1 VRKRKERK
9 GSQQPSGQD
18 REILISAG
26 DLESRLALLE
36 DGVLSEYRV
45 QREPAMA
52 GNIYKAR
59 VVSVLRGMDAAFVDI
74 GTERNAF
81 LSMGDVMGDAE
92 EEIEAA
98 RRQKT
103 AGITSLLKV
112 GQELIVQVSRGPI
125 GSKGARVTTRV
136 ALPGRYMVL
145 MLGSGSYVGVSRKI
159 EQEEERARLRKIGE
173 TIRPARRSVIVRT
186 EAQGKSERELKKDQ
200 AFLQQLSDRVFQKA
214 KEVPAPAILH
224 EDLPLVFQFMRDVF
238 GKRARRVLVEP
249 RQAYE
254 EVLEMVGLMAPS
266 LRRRVVLHQDKVPL
280 FAALGIEDEV
290 EKLLRR
296 RVWLP
301 DGAHITIDETEALT
315 AIDVNTGRYVGGG
328 RLAETVLHTNLQ
340 AAAEIARQLRLRNLG
355 GIIVIDFI
363 DMDKARYR
371 ERVVEALQQ
380 GLSKDRAR
388 TQITHISPL
397 GLIEMTRKR
406 TGGSLRAMLTETCPC
421 CAGAG
426 RVVSAFTVARKVE
439 RELARRAAESAPDLF
454 LVRVNPFVAF
464 QLIGPDGQRAD
475 ALEKSLGKQVYVR
488 SDPARPIDG
497 VDIVPTN
504 AAALARQIA
513 LPTPGQRIEAV
524 VMQAPS
530 NGSAMG
536 VADGYHV
543 ALKQVTAEVGATVKA
558 QLKKVGRS
566 LGEAVPL
573 AAQRRPRRGGRGGQ
587 QPAERAAARE

>member
-1 VRKRKERK
+1 VRKRKESK
-9 GSQQPSGQD
+9 GSQQQSGQD
-18 REILISAG
+18 REILISVG

-98 RRQKT
+98 RRQKA

-200 AFLQQLSDRVFQKA
+200 AFLQQLSDRVVQKA

-406 TGGSLRAMLTETCPC
+406 TGGSLRDMLTETCSC

-454 LVRVNPFVAF
+454 LVRVNPSVAF

-475 ALEKSLGKQVYVR
+475 ALERSLGKHVYVR

-573 AAQRRPRRGGRGGQ
+573 AAQRRPRRGGRGGR